1 MIVVIDGP
9 AGSGKSSTAQRVAK
23 STGFVLLDSG
33 MMYRTVALA
42 FLQNAS
48 PCSEP
53 AAQEILASI
62 HLETTFDGV
71 HMGMRLNGRD
81 TTQLLRTP
89 ELSALASQVAA
100 IEAVRQFL
108 LPLQRGLA
116 SRFGRDPGFVAE
128 GRDMGT
134 VVFPSADLKFFLT
147 ASTEVRARRR
157 MVELQMQGEN
167 LAFHEVL
174 RAIVAR
180 DQQDSMRSL
189 APLRQASDAILINTD
204 DLTLDEQAERVL
216 GYIRERTDLAT
227 R

>member
-48 PCSEP
+48 PCSES

-62 HLETTFDGV
+62 HLETTFDGGR
-71 HMGMRLNGRD
+71 MGMRLNGRD

-89 ELSALASQVAA
+89 ELSAMASQVAA

-116 SRFGRDPGFVAE
+116 TRFGRDPGLVAE

-134 VVFPSADLKFFLT
+134 VVFPNADLKIFLT
-147 ASTEVRARRR
+147 ASTDVRARRR
-157 MVELQMQGEN
+157 MVELQMQGESW
-167 LAFHEVL
+167 AFHEVL

-204 DLTLDEQAERVL
+204 HLTLDQQAERVL